1 MGDKTPLPMNT
12 PYPYEGQGGFSTIG
26 SKSPAAGGFS
36 PSFATPLRE
45 GPSFTPSHIYDVGL
59 SPGPVQRTPIPNMGY
74 SSGGQTPG
82 GATPY
87 YYNLQS
93 FNVNQSPLLID
104 WEMSKIQ
111 VAEIWEAQAAQVIRI

>member
-1 MGDKTPLPMNT
+1 MDHYMGDKTPLPMNT

-59 SPGPVQRTPIPNMGY
+59 SPGPVQRTPIP
-74 SSGGQTPG
+74 TWDTAPEDK
-82 GATPY
+82 
-87 YYNLQS
+87 LQEE
-93 FNVNQSPLLID
+93 LLLAIIH
-104 WEMSKIQ
+104 KTLT
-111 VAEIWEAQAAQVIRI
+111 

>member
-1 MGDKTPLPMNT
+1 MDHYKGDKTPLPMNT

-45 GPSFTPSHIYDVGL
+45 GPPFTPSHIYDVGL

-87 YYNLQS
+87 YYNSQS
-93 FNVNQSPLLID
+93 FNVNQSP
-104 WEMSKIQ
+104 
-111 VAEIWEAQAAQVIRI
+111 AP